1 MGGLTLRETSWSTV
15 MRAPLT
21 SRRGSAPRI
30 ANAHPPAV
38 GGTGVK
44 RTERESQR

>member
-1 MGGLTLRETSWSTV
+1 MTTLNTINAAT
-15 MRAPLT
+15 A
-21 SRRGSAPRI
+21 SAPRI
-30 ANAHPPAV
+30 AKARPAV

>member
-1 MGGLTLRETSWSTV
+1 MGLTLRETSWSTV
-15 MRAPLT
+15 MRALLT

-30 ANAHPPAV
+30 ANAHPAV